1 MFNSSTKYPSLD
13 TVHLKTVCPD
23 VLVCEVSGEV
33 NLVLME
39 TTPEHSRTK
48 KQAKPSKK
56 PPAGEP

>member
-1 MFNSSTKYPSLD
+1 MSN
-13 TVHLKTVCPD
+13 VCKKNRRWQ
-23 VLVCEVSGEV
+23 VFMSVFVCEVSGEV